1 MPPGETPNPPPTPEL
16 KRKYEHGTYSTIII
30 TSLMGEGSTSAM
42 HGGTFTLNDDE
53 FVDLDVVV
61 KLSFS
66 DEAEERLQHEYLIY
80 QHLNSKGVKGIPTA
94 LGLFIN
100 PECDGPSALIL
111 THTGQSIH
119 NRTESIEY
127 FQWYVF
133 ITYFY
138 LIGPLM
144 LELRAEFQTT
154 LKNIHAAGV
163 IHGNIRSP
171 NLLIDEF
178 GDTTIIDFDRAEKN
192 ESQTAQ
198 DAEFNRLTQIL
209 ERKGR

>member
-1 MPPGETPNPPPTPEL
+1 MPPGETPNPPPTPKL

-100 PECDGPSALIL
+100 PESDGPSALVL
-111 THTGQSIH
+111 THAGKSIS
-119 NRTESIEY
+119 NRTASIEY
-127 FQWYVF
+127 FQRYV
-133 ITYFY
+133 
-138 LIGPLM
+138 
-144 LELRAEFQTT
+144 
-154 LKNIHAAGV
+154 
-163 IHGNIRSP
+163 
-171 NLLIDEF
+171 
-178 GDTTIIDFDRAEKN
+178 
-192 ESQTAQ
+192 
-198 DAEFNRLTQIL
+198 
-209 ERKGR
+209 